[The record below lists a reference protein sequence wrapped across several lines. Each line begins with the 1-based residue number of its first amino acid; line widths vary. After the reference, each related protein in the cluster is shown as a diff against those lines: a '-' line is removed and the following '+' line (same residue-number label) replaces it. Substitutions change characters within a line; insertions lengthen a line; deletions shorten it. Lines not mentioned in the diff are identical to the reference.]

1 MPAAK
6 TSRVASVYIW
16 SPEEGKSV
24 TLGEVRSY
32 SSKPAG
38 AVHHVTESHATAKLW
53 ARELAAGRI
62 PSWNA
67 RERT

>member
-1 MPAAK
+1 M
-6 TSRVASVYIW
+6 
-16 SPEEGKSV
+16 

-32 SSKPAG
+32 SSRPAG
-38 AVHHVTESHATAKLW
+38 AVYHVTESRATAKLW